1 MSQYITGQSY
11 AHYALQNNIYGTS
24 LSHALSLSLSIVSL
38 PSPASLYL
46 SSVWL
51 IKNSSLSLRRCK
63 PERQKG
69 FMETV
74 SQTLHD
80 KVSASQDLTPIK
92 TTHPTRD
99 FPFTKALVLGIQGS
113 ACQQR
118 HPKYQWKLSC
128 CGIQHSKHQKQ
139 GNYCWHK
146 PHLCHKRPLSIR
158 AVSVTENNKR
168 NAWINQPWVELIWIS
183 KSSLMAGLIWRTI
196 LTSAGRQVK
205 YNYYESLKK
214 NLSVFIAYRLP
225 LKWMVTRFQASERM
239 QESHKKIIQVW
250 FVYKPSEVI
259 W

>member
-1 MSQYITGQSY
+1 MKLIFYGACKFAYCDNYCHYQSLELSMSISVTVHHRTKLCTLCTTKQ
-11 AHYALQNNIYGTS
+11 HLWHLS
-24 LSHALSLSLSIVSL
+24 LSHALSLSYCISPLALLLSIFLQSDL
-38 PSPASLYL
+38 SRIHHCHWGGASLRDRKA
-46 SSVWL
+46 SW
-51 IKNSSLSLRRCK
+51 
-63 PERQKG
+63 
-69 FMETV
+69 ETV

-113 ACQQR
+113 PCQQR

-146 PHLCHKRPLSIR
+146 PPLCHKRPLSIR

-183 KSSLMAGLIWRTI
+183 KSNLI
-196 LTSAGRQVK
+196 GRIDLK
-205 YNYYESLKK
+205 NYTDLC
-214 NLSVFIAYRLP
+214 
-225 LKWMVTRFQASERM
+225 WM
-239 QESHKKIIQVW
+239 IG
-250 FVYKPSEVI
+250 
-259 W
+259 